1 MSPNQRLSDA
11 AIRRAAD
18 QVVDQF
24 PNDPLEILAADMLSE
39 SYAVDGLDI
48 ALAITAELLRRA
60 SSGVRKWPIPAK
72 QENAADE
79 FERKLAVEMDRI
91 LSGAEMKAADLVPGV
106 QRGQDEA

>member
-1 MSPNQRLSDA
+1 
-11 AIRRAAD
+11 
-18 QVVDQF
+18 
-24 PNDPLEILAADMLSE
+24 
-39 SYAVDGLDI
+39 
-48 ALAITAELLRRA
+48 
-60 SSGVRKWPIPAK
+60 VRKWPIPAK